1 MLVRTEF
8 GKTIG
13 GFTHY
18 PWLPGSPG
26 HFGDAGRRA
35 FILSVDMREKFVPQG
50 DNHLIY
56 NYDSHGP
63 TFGSS
68 GWDIY
73 IADDCSSNR
82 NSCGNFPS
90 VYNRAGGDKL
100 QQNQDSYRMFSGA
113 TSGHQYRVVE
123 YEVFK
128 VWYH

>member
-1 MLVRTEF
+1 MRTEF

-18 PWLPGSPG
+18 PWLPGNAGPTK
-26 HFGDAGRRA
+26 DAGRRA
-35 FILSVDMREKFVPQG
+35 FVFSVDMKEKFVPQG
-50 DNHLIY
+50 DNYLIC
-56 NYDSHGP
+56 NYDSYGP

-100 QQNQDSYRMFSGA
+100 QQNQDSYRMFSGT
-113 TSGHQYRVVE
+113 TSGYYYRVVE

-128 VWYH
+128 VWYQ

>member
-1 MLVRTEF
+1 MRTEF

-56 NYDSHGP
+56 NGDSYGP
-63 TFGSS
+63 VFG
-68 GWDIY
+68 GTGCDIL
-73 IADDCSSNR
+73 ILDDCSNNR
-82 NSCGNFPS
+82 SSDGNFPF

-100 QQNQDSYRMFSGA
+100 QNNQDSYRMFSGA

-128 VWYH
+128 VWHH